1 MTARRGAGPKG
12 TTMAFKFRREGDAER
27 LDRIEATLQRM
38 IVDDLLAFELAMS
51 ALLGERSPHEV
62 GAELRAT
69 DHGVNRAERE
79 IRRELVVHASVLGA
93 IDTPAILVYMSIV
106 KDIERIGDY
115 AKNLFD
121 LASDGVD
128 LSTGMHTGEITSL
141 AKDVPTFLTAAAA
154 AFRDRDDEQAK
165 ALLRDGDVLLD
176 RFDARVSELVTDEH
190 PDHQAVAVA
199 LAHRYL
205 KRIVAHAMNVL
216 SAVVMPV
223 DRLDYFDEDPEDR
236 S

>member
-1 MTARRGAGPKG
+1 MV
-12 TTMAFKFRREGDAER
+12 FSFRRDGDAER

-38 IVDDLLAFELAMS
+38 IADDLHSFDLAMS
-51 ALLGERSPHEV
+51 ALLGERSPHEI

-69 DHGVNRAERE
+69 DHGVNQAERD
-79 IRRELVVHASVLGA
+79 IRRELVVHASVHGA
-93 IDTPAILVYMSIV
+93 IDTPAILIYMSIV

-121 LASDGVD
+121 LAVDGTD
-128 LSTGMHTGEITSL
+128 LSTGLHTGEMTSL
-141 AKDVPTFLTAAAA
+141 ASEVP
-154 AFRDRDDEQAK
+154 AF
-165 ALLRDGDVLLD
+165 LRDVADIFHERDEERAKQLMRSGDALLD
-176 RFDARVSELVTDEH
+176 RFDARVSELVKEEH
-190 PDHQAVAVA
+190 PDRQAVAVA
-199 LAHRYL
+199 LTHRYL
-205 KRIVAHAMNVL
+205 KRIVAHGMNVL

>member
-1 MTARRGAGPKG
+1 MVFR
-12 TTMAFKFRREGDAER
+12 FRREGDAER
-27 LDRIEATLQRM
+27 LDRIEATLQQM
-38 IVDDLLAFELAMS
+38 IVDDLHAFELAMS
-51 ALLGERSPHEV
+51 ALLGERSPHEI

-69 DHGVNRAERE
+69 DHGVNAAERD
-79 IRRELVVHASVLGA
+79 IRRELVVHASVQGA
-93 IDTPAILVYMSIV
+93 IDTPAILIYMSIV

-121 LASDGVD
+121 LAADGVD
-128 LSTGMHTGEITSL
+128 LSTGLYTGEITTL
-141 AKDVPTFLTAAAA
+141 ASQVPEFIIAAAA
-154 AFRDRDDEQAK
+154 TFAERDEGRAKELMRGGDD
-165 ALLRDGDVLLD
+165 LLD
-176 RFDARVSELVTDEH
+176 RFDERVSALVREEH

-199 LAHRYL
+199 LTHRYL

>member
-1 MTARRGAGPKG
+1 MVFGFRKG
-12 TTMAFKFRREGDAER
+12 NDGDR
-27 LDRIEATLQRM
+27 LDRIEATLQQM
-38 IVDDLLAFELAMS
+38 IVDDLHAFELAMS
-51 ALLGERSPHEV
+51 ALLGERSPHEI

-69 DHGVNRAERE
+69 DHGVNAAERD
-79 IRRELVVHASVLGA
+79 IRRELVVHASVHGA
-93 IDTPAILVYMSIV
+93 IDTPAILIYMSIV

-121 LASDGVD
+121 LAADGID
-128 LSTGMHTGEITSL
+128 LSTGLHTGEITSL
-141 AKDVPTFLTAAAA
+141 ATEVPQFLTESAE
-154 AFRDRDDEQAK
+154 AFRDRDDTRAK
-165 ALLRDGDVLLD
+165 ELLRRGDALLD
-176 RFDARVSELVTDEH
+176 RFDARVSELVREEH

-199 LAHRYL
+199 LTHRYL

>member
-1 MTARRGAGPKG
+1 MVFR
-12 TTMAFKFRREGDAER
+12 FRREGDAER
-27 LDRIEATLQRM
+27 LDRIEATLQQM
-38 IVDDLLAFELAMS
+38 IVDDLHAFELAMS

-62 GAELRAT
+62 GPELRAT
-69 DHGVNRAERE
+69 DHGVNAAERD

-93 IDTPAILVYMSIV
+93 IDTPAILIYMSIV

-128 LSTGMHTGEITSL
+128 LSTGLYTGEITTL
-141 AKDVPTFLTAAAA
+141 ATEVPEFIRESAEVFNA
-154 AFRDRDDEQAK
+154 RDEERAK
-165 ALLRDGDVLLD
+165 ALLHRGDALLD
-176 RFDARVSELVTDEH
+176 RFDDRVSALVREEH
-190 PDHQAVAVA
+190 PDGQAVAVA
-199 LAHRYL
+199 LTHRYL

>member
-1 MTARRGAGPKG
+1 MVFR
-12 TTMAFKFRREGDAER
+12 FRREGDAER
-27 LDRIEATLQRM
+27 LDRIEATLQQM
-38 IVDDLLAFELAMS
+38 ITDDLHAFELAMS
-51 ALLGERSPHEV
+51 ALLGERSPHEI
-62 GAELRAT
+62 GPELRAT
-69 DHGVNRAERE
+69 DHGVNAAERD

-93 IDTPAILVYMSIV
+93 IDTPAILIYMSIV

-121 LASDGVD
+121 LASDGAD
-128 LSTGMHTGEITSL
+128 LSTGMYTGEVTTL
-141 AKDVPTFLTAAAA
+141 ASEVPAFIREAAEV
-154 AFRDRDDEQAK
+154 FHERDEERAK
-165 ALLRDGDVLLD
+165 TLLRRGDALLD
-176 RFDARVSELVTDEH
+176 RFDDRVSALVREEH
-190 PDHQAVAVA
+190 PDRQAVAVA
-199 LAHRYL
+199 LTHRYL

>member
-1 MTARRGAGPKG
+1 MV
-12 TTMAFKFRREGDAER
+12 FSFRRDGDTER
-27 LDRIEATLQRM
+27 LDRIEDMLQQM
-38 IVDDLLAFELAMS
+38 IVDDLHAFRLAMS
-51 ALLGERSPHEV
+51 ALLGQSSPHEI

-69 DHGVNRAERE
+69 DHGVNAAERE
-79 IRRELVVHASVLGA
+79 IRRELVVHASVHGA

-121 LASDGVD
+121 LAADGAD
-128 LSTGMHTGEITSL
+128 LSIGMHTGEIASL
-141 AKDVPTFLTAAAA
+141 ASEVPAFLTEAAA
-154 AFRDRDDEQAK
+154 AFGSRDAEASK
-165 ALLRDGDVLLD
+165 LLLHRGDALLD
-176 RFDARVSELVTDEH
+176 RFDGRVSALVREEH
-190 PDHQAVAVA
+190 PDRQAVTVA
-199 LAHRYL
+199 LTHRYL
-205 KRIVAHAMNVL
+205 KRIVAHGMNVL

>member
-1 MTARRGAGPKG
+1 MVFR
-12 TTMAFKFRREGDAER
+12 FRREGDAER
-27 LDRIEATLQRM
+27 LDRIEVTLQKM
-38 IVDDLLAFELAMS
+38 IVDDLHAFELAMS
-51 ALLGERSPHEV
+51 ALLGERSPHEI

-69 DHGVNRAERE
+69 DHGVNAAERD
-79 IRRELVVHASVLGA
+79 IRRELVVHASVQGA
-93 IDTPAILVYMSIV
+93 IDTPAILIYMSIV

-121 LASDGVD
+121 LAVDGAD
-128 LSTGMHTGEITSL
+128 LSTGLYTGEITTL
-141 AKDVPTFLTAAAA
+141 ASEVPAFLTASAS
-154 AFRDRDDEQAK
+154 AFADRDEEQAK
-165 ALLRDGDVLLD
+165 TLMRSGDELLD
-176 RFDARVSELVTDEH
+176 RFDERVSALVREEH

-199 LAHRYL
+199 LTHRYL

>member
-1 MTARRGAGPKG
+1 MV
-12 TTMAFKFRREGDAER
+12 FSFRRDGDVER
-27 LDRIEATLQRM
+27 LDRIEDTLQQM
-38 IVDDLLAFELAMS
+38 IVDDLHAFDLAMS
-51 ALLGERSPHEV
+51 ALLGQRSPHEI

-69 DHGVNRAERE
+69 DHGVNAAERD
-79 IRRELVVHASVLGA
+79 IRRELVIHASVHGA

-121 LASDGVD
+121 LAMDGTD
-128 LSTGMHTGEITSL
+128 LSTGRYTGEITSL
-141 AKDVPTFLTAAAA
+141 TAAVPDFLRSAA
-154 AFRDRDDEQAK
+154 EAFRERDAEQSK
-165 ALLRDGDVLLD
+165 ELLHRGDALLD
-176 RFDARVSELVTDEH
+176 RFDACVSELVREEQ
-190 PDHQAVAVA
+190 PDHQSVAVA
-199 LAHRYL
+199 LTHRYL
-205 KRIVAHAMNVL
+205 KRIVAHGMNVL

>member
-1 MTARRGAGPKG
+1 
-12 TTMAFKFRREGDAER
+12 MAFRFRREGDAER
-27 LDRIEATLQRM
+27 LDRIEATLQQM
-38 IVDDLLAFELAMS
+38 IVDDLHAFELAMS

-62 GAELRAT
+62 GPELRAT
-69 DHGVNRAERE
+69 DHGVNAAERD

-93 IDTPAILVYMSIV
+93 IDTPAILIYMSIV

-121 LASDGVD
+121 LAADGVD
-128 LSTGMHTGEITSL
+128 LSTGLHTGEITSL
-141 AKDVPTFLTAAAA
+141 ATDVPAFIRDAAEIFAS
-154 AFRDRDDEQAK
+154 RDEDRAK
-165 ALLRDGDVLLD
+165 ELLKRGDVLLD
-176 RFDARVSELVTDEH
+176 RFDDRVSGLVKEEH

-205 KRIVAHAMNVL
+205 KRIVAHGMNVL

>member
-1 MTARRGAGPKG
+1 MV
-12 TTMAFKFRREGDAER
+12 FNFRRDGDAER
-27 LDRIEATLQRM
+27 LDRIEVTLQEM
-38 IVDDLLAFELAMS
+38 IVDDLHAFSLAMS
-51 ALLGERSPHEV
+51 ALLGQTSPHEI

-69 DHGVNRAERE
+69 DHRVNAAERD
-79 IRRELVVHASVLGA
+79 IRRELVVHASVQGA
-93 IDTPAILVYMSIV
+93 IDTPAILIYMSIV

-115 AKNLFD
+115 AKNIFD
-121 LASDGVD
+121 LASDGAD
-128 LSTGMHTGEITSL
+128 LSTGKYTGEITSL
-141 AKDVPTFLTAAAA
+141 ASEIPDFLQGAAR
-154 AFRDRDDEQAK
+154 AFSERDAETSK
-165 ALLRDGDVLLD
+165 ALLHRGDALLD
-176 RFDARVSELVTDEH
+176 RFDDRVSALVREEH

-205 KRIVAHAMNVL
+205 KRIVAHGMNVL

>member
-1 MTARRGAGPKG
+1 MV
-12 TTMAFKFRREGDAER
+12 FNFRRDGDTER

-38 IVDDLLAFELAMS
+38 IADDLHSFELAIG
-51 ALLGERSPHEV
+51 ALMGQTSPHEV

-69 DHGVNRAERE
+69 DHKVNEAERE
-79 IRRELVVHASVLGA
+79 IRRELVVHASVQGA

-115 AKNLFD
+115 AKNIFD
-121 LASDGVD
+121 LANDGID
-128 LSTGMHTGEITSL
+128 LSTGMYSGEI
-141 AKDVPTFLTAAAA
+141 AQAAVEVPDFLRGAAG
-154 AFRDRDDEQAK
+154 AFEKRDAEQAM
-165 ALLRDGDVLLD
+165 ALLHRGDDLLD
-176 RFDARVSELVTDEH
+176 GFDARVSALVREEH
-190 PDHQAVAVA
+190 PDHQSVAVA
-199 LAHRYL
+199 LMHRYL

-216 SAVVMPV
+216 SAVVMPI

>member
-1 MTARRGAGPKG
+1 MVFR
-12 TTMAFKFRREGDAER
+12 FRREGDAER
-27 LDRIEATLQRM
+27 LDRIEATLQQM
-38 IVDDLLAFELAMS
+38 ISDDLHAFELAMS

-62 GAELRAT
+62 GPELRAT
-69 DHGVNRAERE
+69 DHGVNAAERD

-93 IDTPAILVYMSIV
+93 IDTPAILIYMSIV

-121 LASDGVD
+121 LASDGAN
-128 LSTGMHTGEITSL
+128 LSTGLHTGEITTL
-141 AKDVPTFLTAAAA
+141 ASEVPAFITESAAV
-154 AFRDRDDEQAK
+154 FHERNEEQAK
-165 ALLRDGDVLLD
+165 VLMRRGDEFLD
-176 RFDARVSELVTDEH
+176 RFDDRVSALVREEH

-199 LAHRYL
+199 LTHRYL
-205 KRIVAHAMNVL
+205 KRIVAHTMNVL

>member
-1 MTARRGAGPKG
+1 MVFR
-12 TTMAFKFRREGDAER
+12 FRREGDAER
-27 LDRIEATLQRM
+27 LDRIEVTLQKM
-38 IVDDLLAFELAMS
+38 IVDDLHAFELAMS
-51 ALLGERSPHEV
+51 ALLGERSPHEI

-69 DHGVNRAERE
+69 DHGVNAAERD
-79 IRRELVVHASVLGA
+79 IRRELVVHASVQGA
-93 IDTPAILVYMSIV
+93 IDTPAILIYMSIV

-121 LASDGVD
+121 LAADGVD
-128 LSTGMHTGEITSL
+128 FSTGLYTGEITTL
-141 AKDVPTFLTAAAA
+141 AGEVPAFLTEAAA
-154 AFRDRDDEQAK
+154 AFESRDEEQAK
-165 ALLRDGDVLLD
+165 SLLRRGDDLLD
-176 RFDARVSELVTDEH
+176 RFDGRVSALVREEH

-199 LAHRYL
+199 LTHRYL

-223 DRLDYFDEDPEDR
+223 DRLDYFDEDPVDR

>member
-1 MTARRGAGPKG
+1 MI
-12 TTMAFKFRREGDAER
+12 FSFRRDGDAER
-27 LDRIEATLQRM
+27 LDRIEATLQQM
-38 IVDDLLAFELAMS
+38 IVDDMHAFGLAMS
-51 ALLGERSPHEV
+51 ALLGQTSPHEI

-69 DHGVNRAERE
+69 DHRVNAAERE
-79 IRRELVVHASVLGA
+79 IRRELVVHASVHGA
-93 IDTPAILVYMSIV
+93 IDTPAILIYMSIV

-115 AKNLFD
+115 AKNIFD

-128 LSTGMHTGEITSL
+128 LSTGKYTGEIASV
-141 AKDVPTFLTAAAA
+141 ASEIPNFLQEA
-154 AFRDRDDEQAK
+154 AK
-165 ALLRDGDVLLD
+165 AFSGRDVASSKLLLHRGDELLD
-176 RFDARVSELVTDEH
+176 RFDERVSALVREEH

-205 KRIVAHAMNVL
+205 KRIVAHSMNVL

>member
-1 MTARRGAGPKG
+1 MVFR
-12 TTMAFKFRREGDAER
+12 FRREGDAER
-27 LDRIEATLQRM
+27 LDRIEATLQQM
-38 IVDDLLAFELAMS
+38 ITDDLHAFELAMS

-62 GAELRAT
+62 GPELRAT
-69 DHGVNRAERE
+69 DHGVNAAERD

-93 IDTPAILVYMSIV
+93 IDTPAILIYMSIV

-121 LASDGVD
+121 LASDGAD
-128 LSTGMHTGEITSL
+128 LSTGLYTGEITTLAAEVPEFIREAAEVFHERDEERAKSL
-141 AKDVPTFLTAAAA
+141 MH
-154 AFRDRDDEQAK
+154 R
-165 ALLRDGDVLLD
+165 GDALLD
-176 RFDARVSELVTDEH
+176 RFDERVSALVREEH

-199 LAHRYL
+199 LTHRYL